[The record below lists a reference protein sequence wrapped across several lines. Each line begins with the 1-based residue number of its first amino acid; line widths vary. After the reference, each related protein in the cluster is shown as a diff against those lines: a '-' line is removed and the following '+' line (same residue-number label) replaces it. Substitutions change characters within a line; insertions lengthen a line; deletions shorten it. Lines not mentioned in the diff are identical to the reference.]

1 MLEAERHQVAAAS
14 RRLAEQGLVVGTSGN
29 LSARRDDRVAI
40 TPTGARLGDLR
51 PEEVTV
57 VDLDGRVAWGE
68 LEHASELALHLGVYR
83 RYRAG
88 AGVHTHSPL
97 ATALSCVLDDELPCV
112 HYQMLL
118 LGGSVRVADY
128 ATFGSPE
135 LAAAV
140 MEALDGRTAALMANH
155 GAIAYGADM
164 DAAAELAELL
174 EQANVDT
181 SLLVRRAEVQTSAS
195 VLPIRPNGDRP
206 AFHVVGANATY
217 GVDDAPW
224 EAIAAASH
232 LHLGGPEFMGGEAA
246 AEILGRARAEGVV
259 TSADVLAAGG
269 PGPLGWIGPD
279 LPPPPHLS
287 LT

>member
-14 RRLAEQGLVVGTSGN
+14 RRLVEQGLVLGTSGN
-29 LSARRDDRVAI
+29 LSARRDDCVAI

-57 VDLDGRVAWGE
+57 VDLDGRVASGE
-68 LEHASELALHLGVYR
+68 LAPTSELDLHLGGYR
-83 RYRAG
+83 RYQAG
-88 AGVHTHSPL
+88 AVVHTHSPL

-140 MEALDGRTAALMANH
+140 GDALDGRTAALMANH

-174 EQANVDT
+174 EWACGVHWH
-181 SLLVRRAEVQTSAS
+181 A
-195 VLPIRPNGDRP
+195 RPLGTPRTLDEDQR
-206 AFHVVGANATY
+206 NA
-217 GVDDAPW
+217 V
-224 EAIAAASH
+224 IAAAVERRY
-232 LHLGGPEFMGGEAA
+232 GTTQPIDEEDRG
-246 AEILGRARAEGVV
+246 
-259 TSADVLAAGG
+259 
-269 PGPLGWIGPD
+269 
-279 LPPPPHLS
+279 
-287 LT
+287 

>member
-1 MLEAERHQVAAAS
+1 MLDAERDQVAAAS

-40 TPTGARLGDLR
+40 TPTGARLSDLR

-68 LEHASELALHLGVYR
+68 LAPTSELDLHLGVYR
-83 RYRAG
+83 RYQAG
-88 AGVHTHSPL
+88 AVVHTHSPL

-118 LGGSVRVADY
+118 LGGSVRVAEY

-140 MEALDGRTAALMANH
+140 MDALDGRTAALMANH

-174 EQANVDT
+174 EWACGVYWHAR
-181 SLLVRRAEVQTSAS
+181 LLGTPRTLDEEQR
-195 VLPIRPNGDRP
+195 
-206 AFHVVGANATY
+206 NA
-217 GVDDAPW
+217 V
-224 EAIAAASH
+224 IAAAVERRYGTTH
-232 LHLGGPEFMGGEAA
+232 PIDEEDRG
-246 AEILGRARAEGVV
+246 
-259 TSADVLAAGG
+259 
-269 PGPLGWIGPD
+269 
-279 LPPPPHLS
+279 
-287 LT
+287 